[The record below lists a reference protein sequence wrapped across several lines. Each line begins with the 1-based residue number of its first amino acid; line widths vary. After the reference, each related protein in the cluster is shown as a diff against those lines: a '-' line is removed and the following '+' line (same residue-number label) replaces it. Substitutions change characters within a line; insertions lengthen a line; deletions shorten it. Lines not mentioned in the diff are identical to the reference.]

1 MKIAVLSDTH
11 IPIIADDM
19 PKKIYTALKGV
30 DLIVHAGDIVTPEII
45 DRLSKI
51 APVRAVCGN
60 MDDEN
65 VCARLPKKDI
75 IKAGALSL
83 GLIHGSGA
91 PANLMATVRKEFKQV
106 DVIIFGHS
114 HIPCNE
120 RIDGVLFF
128 NPGSPTD
135 KIFAPYNSYGMIEIT
150 GKNINAR
157 IIKI

>member
-1 MKIAVLSDTH
+1 
-11 IPIIADDM
+11 
-19 PKKIYTALKGV
+19 
-30 DLIVHAGDIVTPEII
+30 
-45 DRLSKI
+45 
-51 APVRAVCGN
+51 
-60 MDDEN
+60 
-65 VCARLPKKDI
+65 
-75 IKAGALSL
+75 
-83 GLIHGSGA
+83 
-91 PANLMATVRKEFKQV
+91 MATVRKEFKQV